1 MTRTQVPWDIKKAPE
16 ATPAGYVRERSDPR
30 YHSARWTRLSQRWRI
45 SHPLCE
51 ECRRQGIITA
61 ADCVDHIVPVQIHGD
76 FFDETNLQSLCN
88 RCNMLKGERDRKRIQ
103 EWKRQQLE
111 GVGGSNLSRESSK
124 DQSPGLARMC
134 AKF

>member
-1 MTRTQVPWDIKKAPE
+1 MNRAKVPWDTKPTKE
-16 ATPAGYVRERSDPR
+16 AAPAGYVRERSDER
-30 YHSARWTRLSQRWRI
+30 YHSARWARLSARWRI
-45 SHPLCE
+45 AHPLCE

-61 ADCVDHIVPVQIHGD
+61 ADCVDHIEPVQIHGD

-103 EWKRQQLE
+103 EWKREHPE
-111 GVGGSNLSRESSK
+111 GVGGSDRLSDSSL
-124 DQSPGLARMC
+124 DQSPGLARMR